1 MVYNSVD
8 LCYENLMLGK
18 ARIDAPGALHH
29 IIVRGIERRK
39 IFYDDKDRNN
49 LMKLPAASCRVSK
62 RKFAVVRLAFAQRRR
77 LRRVSSLQQVAD
89 AP

>member
-1 MVYNSVD
+1 MR
-8 LCYENLMLGK
+8 E
-18 ARIDAPGALHH
+18 ARIDVPGALHH

-49 LMKLPAASCRVSK
+49 LMKLPAASCGPSPRRSGYDRAGGVSK
-62 RKFAVVRLAFAQRRR
+62 RNFAVVRLAFAQRRR